1 MIESND
7 IQRLKNEY
15 EDRKQRLDGME
26 LYSIFN
32 PAQLFMLHSRERK
45 LLACLRENGFSSL
58 NGRRIL
64 EIGCGGGGALK
75 EYLRYGV
82 AAEELHG
89 IDLLLDRLK
98 AARKVLPDLPLV
110 NSNGAFLPYTEQS
123 FDLVLQ
129 YTAFSSILD
138 QQVKRNMAGEMLRVL
153 KPDGVIIWY
162 DFWLNPTNKQTKGIK
177 PAEIKSLFPDCQF
190 TFHKITLA
198 PPISRRIVPISWG
211 VAHFLESLKIFNSHY
226 LAIILK

>member
-1 MIESND
+1 MIEPND

-15 EDRKQRLDGME
+15 EDRKHRLDSAE
-26 LYSIFN
+26 LYSVFN

-45 LLACLRENGFSSL
+45 LLACLRANGFSSL

-64 EIGCGGGGALK
+64 EIGCGGGGVLK

-89 IDLLLDRLK
+89 IDLLLDRLH
-98 AARKVLPDLPLV
+98 AARKVLPDIPLV
-110 NSNGAFLPYTEQS
+110 NSNGAFLPYPEQS

-138 QQVKRNMAGEMLRVL
+138 LQVKRGMAGEMLRVL
-153 KPDGVIIWY
+153 KPEGMIIWY

-177 PAEIKSLFPDCQF
+177 PAEIRSLFSSCQYA
-190 TFHKITLA
+190 FHKITLA
-198 PPISRRIVPISWG
+198 PPIARRIVPVSWG
-211 VAHFLESLKIFNSHY
+211 FARFLETLKVFNSHY
-226 LAIILK
+226 LAVISR